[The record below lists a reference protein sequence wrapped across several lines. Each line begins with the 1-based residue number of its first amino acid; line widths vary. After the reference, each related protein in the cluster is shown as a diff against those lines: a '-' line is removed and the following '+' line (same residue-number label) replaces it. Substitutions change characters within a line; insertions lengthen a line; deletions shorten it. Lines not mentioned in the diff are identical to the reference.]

1 MLRIIKIVT
10 SKTYVQ
16 KALILNGFF
25 MLAQP
30 PGERERTISIRQIRQ
45 SLAPPKFRSIR
56 YVIVIPWARVVCLI
70 YTPEARGPQ
79 ARGLRV
85 YISGKSRV
93 PMA

>member
-30 PGERERTISIRQIRQ
+30 PGERERTIGVLQFPWCATTSHCNAYQH
-45 SLAPPKFRSIR
+45 LF
-56 YVIVIPWARVVCLI
+56 VIL
-70 YTPEARGPQ
+70 
-79 ARGLRV
+79 LN
-85 YISGKSRV
+85 KKL
-93 PMA
+93 

>member
-30 PGERERTISIRQIRQ
+30 PGERERTIVD
-45 SLAPPKFRSIR
+45 FRL
-56 YVIVIPWARVVCLI
+56 PACQQE
-70 YTPEARGPQ
+70 TT
-79 ARGLRV
+79 
-85 YISGKSRV
+85 
-93 PMA
+93 

>member
-30 PGERERTISIRQIRQ
+30 PGERERTIITFLLLLSGQTTFNPYVVFYYVSINFI
-45 SLAPPKFRSIR
+45 
-56 YVIVIPWARVVCLI
+56 CD
-70 YTPEARGPQ
+70 
-79 ARGLRV
+79 
-85 YISGKSRV
+85 
-93 PMA
+93 